1 MSAREGELEE
11 ERLRIAVRALSDD
24 QRLRFHE
31 IANPRLRDPD
41 TYAALNWSLL
51 AGMHHFYL
59 GRWLRGAATLLCFI
73 GGVAA
78 LFSDALRWPAALV
91 LFVILVIE
99 LSELFRSQSIVQN
112 HNNHMMARVLEELGR
127 SDREK

>member
-1 MSAREGELEE
+1 VSAREAELEE
-11 ERLRIAVRALSDD
+11 ESLRVAVRALSDD
-24 QRLRFHE
+24 QRRRFYD

-59 GRWLRGAATLLCFI
+59 GRWLRGSATLLCFI

-91 LFVILVIE
+91 LVVILVIE
-99 LSELFRSQSIVQN
+99 LAELFRSQTIVQN
-112 HNNHMMARVLEELGR
+112 HNNRMMGRVLEELGQR
-127 SDREK
+127 SR

>member
-1 MSAREGELEE
+1 MSAREADLEE
-11 ERLRIAVRALSDD
+11 ERLRVAVRALSDD
-24 QRLRFHE
+24 QRRRFYD

-59 GRWLRGAATLLCFI
+59 GRWLRGSAALLCLI

-78 LFSDALRWPAALV
+78 ALLSDALRWPALLG

-99 LSELFRSQSIVQN
+99 LSELFRSQTIVQN
-112 HNNHMMARVLEELGR
+112 HNNRMMARALEELGR
-127 SDREK
+127 

>member
-1 MSAREGELEE
+1 MSAREAELEE
-11 ERLRIAVRALSDD
+11 ERLRVAVRTLSDD
-24 QRLRFHE
+24 QRRRFYD
-31 IANPRLRDPD
+31 IASPRLRDPD

-59 GRWLRGAATLLCFI
+59 GRWLRGSATLLCFI

-78 LFSDALRWPAALV
+78 LFSAALRWPALFL

-99 LSELFRSQSIVQN
+99 LSELFRSQTIVKN
-112 HNNHMMARVLEELGR
+112 HNNRMMARALDELR
-127 SDREK
+127 I

>member
-1 MSAREGELEE
+1 MSAREAELEE
-11 ERLRIAVRALSDD
+11 ERLRDAVRRLSDD
-24 QRLRFHE
+24 QRRRFYD

-59 GRWLRGAATLLCFI
+59 GRWLRGLATLLCFI
-73 GGVAA
+73 GGAAA
-78 LFSDALRWPAALV
+78 LFSDALRWPALFV

-99 LSELFRSQSIVQN
+99 LSELFRSQTIVLN
-112 HNNHMMARVLEELGR
+112 YNNRMMARALEELR
-127 SDREK
+127 S